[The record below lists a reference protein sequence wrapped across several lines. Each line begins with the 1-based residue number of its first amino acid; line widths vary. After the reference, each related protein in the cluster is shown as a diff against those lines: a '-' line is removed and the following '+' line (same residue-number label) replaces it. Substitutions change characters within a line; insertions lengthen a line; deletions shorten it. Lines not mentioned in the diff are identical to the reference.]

1 MVSVNS
7 AKLLLS
13 CSVVKT
19 LLQTNG
25 LQPSRL
31 LSPWDFPGRNAGVS
45 CHFLLQGIFLT
56 QGSNPSFLHWQGFFF
71 FFLQLSHQGSPQLNY
86 PLINRCRDS
95 LFLPTVEENT
105 ALEKGMGTEVVEGM
119 PGRWG
124 HGFLGAKEERSRIKM
139 YPATNFQPAT
149 HPPTGS
155 HHTQQAGTA
164 ITWQVD

>member
-1 MVSVNS
+1 MLIQLNCCS
-7 AKLLLS
+7 AAQS
-13 CSVVKT
+13 CKT

-31 LSPWDFPGRNAGVS
+31 LSPWGFPGRNTGVS

-56 QGSNPSFLHWQGFFF
+56 QGWNPSFLHWQGG
-71 FFLQLSHQGSPQLNY
+71 FLQLSHQGSPQLSY
-86 PLINRCRDS
+86 PSINRCRDS
-95 LFLPTVEENT
+95 LFLPTAEENT
-105 ALEKGMGTEVVEGM
+105 ALEKGVGTEVVEGV

>member
-7 AKLLLS
+7 AKLLFS
-13 CSVVKT
+13 CSVVQDSFANQWT
-19 LLQTNG
+19 TALQASQSMGFPRQEYWSELPFPTPG
-25 LQPSRL
+25 D
-31 LSPWDFPGRNAGVS
+31 LSDPGIEPKFPALAG
-45 CHFLLQGIFLT
+45 
-56 QGSNPSFLHWQGFFF
+56 FF
-71 FFLQLSHQGSPQLNY
+71 FFLQLSHQGSPQLSY
-86 PLINRCRDS
+86 PSINRCRDS
-95 LFLPTVEENT
+95 LFLPTAEENT
-105 ALEKGMGTEVVEGM
+105 ALEKGVGTEVVEGV